1 METLPFCAPVVP
13 LPEKPER
20 DHSADAALIDR
31 INVGD
36 SDAFN
41 LLYYRHR
48 DWIFRMAWRITGSP
62 HHADDVIQE
71 VFRYFLGKFPGF
83 KLTCALRSFLY
94 PVVRNISLNL
104 LKKARRYDGGPA
116 AEAHLSSLPA
126 EAPGASSDEI
136 TALVGHLGNDHQ
148 EVLMLRFAEGMTVP
162 EIAELTGVPLGTVK
176 SRLHH
181 ALAALRGNPEFLKRH
196 GLNERSAPAKC

>member
-1 METLPFCAPVVP
+1 M
-13 LPEKPER
+13 
-20 DHSADAALIDR
+20 IDR
-31 INVGD
+31 INAGEA
-36 SDAFN
+36 DAFN

-83 KLTCALRSFLY
+83 ELTCALRSFLY
-94 PVVRNISLNL
+94 PVVRNLSLNL
-104 LKKARRYDGGPA
+104 VKKARQYDGGPA
-116 AEAHLSSLPA
+116 AEAYLGSLPA
-126 EAPGASSDEI
+126 EAAGTAGDDGI
-136 TALVGHLGNDHQ
+136 AALVAHLGDDQ
-148 EVLMLRFAEGMTVP
+148 REVLMLRFAEGMTVP

-181 ALAALRGNPEFLKRH
+181 ALGALRRNPAFLKRH
-196 GLNERSAPAKC
+196 GLNERSAPANC